1 MQAQNSNSI
10 FYAPSQPPSDTK
22 DLQRYLKDEFY
33 SIQTAIMQLAAGH
46 IDVVSVA
53 PSKPREGDIRLCDGT
68 NWNPVSLGKR
78 FVGFRGGVWVDLG

>member
-1 MQAQNSNSI
+1 MQAQNSSSI

-46 IDVVSVA
+46 IDVTSVA